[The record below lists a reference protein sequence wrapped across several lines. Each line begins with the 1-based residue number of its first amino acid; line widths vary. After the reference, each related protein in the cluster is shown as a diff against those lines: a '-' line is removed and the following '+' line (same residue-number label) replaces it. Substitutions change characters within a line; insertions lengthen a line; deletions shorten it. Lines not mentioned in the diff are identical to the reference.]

1 MATGSHQVTTYKA
14 VTINGPHIFHTITN
28 NISTLTLQ
36 DTKLLISDSTTA
48 TSLNDGALHVN
59 GGTSINGALYTS
71 IINIAENV
79 NLEWNTTDLSL
90 DFVFSSTAVPL
101 SYAAGVSF

>member
-1 MATGSHQVTTYKA
+1 MATGSQQVTTYKA

-28 NISTLTLQ
+28 NISALTLQ
-36 DTKLLISDSTTA
+36 GTRLLISDSTSA
-48 TSLNDGALHVN
+48 TSLTGGAFHVDGGA
-59 GGTSINGALYTS
+59 SISGALYSS
-71 IINIAENV
+71 IINIAENI
-79 NLEWNTTDLSL
+79 NLEWNTTDMSL